1 MEQKVTIK
9 KIVAIGP
16 ESTGKS
22 RLCEMLADHFHTA
35 WVPEYARE
43 YLIANGTDYTHEQLS
58 EIAEGQLRA
67 EDSIIHQF
75 NETIHPFERKTL
87 PVFIDTDMY
96 VMKVWSEFVFNQC
109 NNAILNKIV
118 HRQYDL
124 YLLCKPD
131 APWVK
136 DELREYPD
144 YESREKLFHYYKDAM
159 INQSVPWIEISGS
172 YEERFEKAVKATE
185 QLLQ

>member
-1 MEQKVTIK
+1 MDKKIAIK

-22 RLCEMLADHFHTA
+22 RLCEMLASHFHTT

-43 YLIANGTDYTHEQLS
+43 YLLTNGTHYTLDQLNDISAGQIQAEEQIVHQFINTQPQ
-58 EIAEGQLRA
+58 IAEKA
-67 EDSIIHQF
+67 
-75 NETIHPFERKTL
+75 L
-87 PVFIDTDMY
+87 PVFIDTDLY

-109 NNAILNKIV
+109 NNAILNGIV
-118 HRQYDL
+118 NRQYDL

-144 YESREKLFHYYKDAM
+144 FESREKLFHYYKDAM
-159 INQSVPWIEISGS
+159 INQAVPWVEINGS
-172 YEERFEKAVKATE
+172 YEERFNTAVKAVE
-185 QLLQ
+185 KLLQ

>member
-1 MEQKVTIK
+1 MEQKVVIK

-22 RLCEMLADHFHTA
+22 RLCEMLASHLNTT

-43 YLIANGTDYTHEQLS
+43 YLVTNGTHYTINQLND
-58 EIAEGQLRA
+58 IADGQIKA
-67 EDSIIHQF
+67 EDSIIQQF
-75 NETIHPFERKTL
+75 TETRLFTSGKVL

-118 HRQYDL
+118 SRQYDL

-144 YESREKLFHYYKDAM
+144 LESREKLFHYYKDAM
-159 INQSVPWIEISGS
+159 INQAVPWVEISGS
-172 YEERFEKAVKATE
+172 YEKRFETAVKATE
-185 QLLQ
+185 KLLH